1 MTENSVAL
9 TRQALADA
17 TSSGD
22 YVVGWVDLTSP
33 NLVDLLDDLINGNG
47 GDRLVALRCNLYDIT
62 DPCATR
68 GLACLEQANLAL
80 YADRDDV
87 ATQAAQMFPR
97 LRLLTPNT
105 PL

>member
-1 MTENSVAL
+1 MTENSVTL

-17 TSSGD
+17 ADSGD
-22 YVVGWVDLTSP
+22 DVVGWVDLTSP
-33 NLVDLLDDLINGNG
+33 NLVDLLDDLIQGSGGN
-47 GDRLVALRCNLYDIT
+47 RLIGLRCSLYDIK

-68 GLACLEQANLAL
+68 GLACLERANLAL

-105 PL
+105 Q